1 MIILRISCG
10 GDHGD
15 EWIQRP
21 RDGDG
26 DDDEDFC
33 YAVYADWNSQLTFR
47 QAEKN
52 CSAQVHIM
60 KNIIFYYIFLNP
72 FYIGENTSLYCGT
85 EWGGGGGHE
94 PFIISWGHELG
105 KGGF

>member
-1 MIILRISCG
+1 MTKLCSFFYSTGGLGKAKGNRGIKRSTICFIIFRIPCG

-52 CSAQVHIM
+52 CTAQVPI
-60 KNIIFYYIFLNP
+60 YQ
-72 FYIGENTSLYCGT
+72 E
-85 EWGGGGGHE
+85 
-94 PFIISWGHELG
+94 
-105 KGGF
+105 

>member
-1 MIILRISCG
+1 MHGGTICVSSVLIDLIYIIQYNKVQKLWIQFILVLHRVPCG

-52 CSAQVHIM
+52 CTAQVPI
-60 KNIIFYYIFLNP
+60 YQ
-72 FYIGENTSLYCGT
+72 E
-85 EWGGGGGHE
+85 
-94 PFIISWGHELG
+94 
-105 KGGF
+105 